1 MMTTKQKQDLDKYWV
16 DRARD
21 ILKGRT
27 IKAVNYISDRDA
39 DENLFSKRGLII
51 LLDNGTMLYPMCDD
65 EGNDFGAI
73 HYTTKEGDSSVLP
86 VL

>member
-1 MMTTKQKQDLDKYWV
+1 MTNIELQIKWTKKAQE
-16 DRARD
+16 

-27 IKAVNYISDRDA
+27 IKALGYISEKDA
-39 DENLFSKRGLII
+39 DDSMYSKRGLMI
-51 LLDNGTMLYPMCDD
+51 LLDNGTMIYPMSDD

-73 HYTTKEGDSSVLP
+73 HYVTKEGANDVLP